1 MAAKPMSVAVL
12 KKYFPG
18 RLQALS
24 TLEPFVNGA
33 TEGELRVLKASA
45 DVRGATMRGM
55 LDSALRQGVSFDV
68 EVRNAAGVI
77 PGGYPSLRAV
87 NGRIA
92 LDEGRFWFNDWRA
105 VSGRSHVRDLDAS
118 YSYSPASAGAWEL
131 RAQGQADLEE
141 LRDYAQRDILPGQWT
156 KSLAAVSGLGGTGT
170 FEVSLTGADGG
181 APHAEARIELD
192 RARFRWG
199 EFSLTDIGGT
209 VVVTPDEIETEAMHA
224 LVSGSAVQ
232 FHFELQDYATEDA
245 VFDVTVESAGVR
257 AGIVSQ
263 LLLENGSVE
272 DPGIVRGSVRYRGS
286 VKDQGQRQFTGDL
299 DLVNVQLL
307 PPPLLQPLRQ
317 LSGKIIIDA
326 NGIDFRNIE
335 ALLVGVPASATGRWY
350 FGRRKP
356 QLVFDFAA
364 PYLDINYLISQIDP
378 EAAEFYAN
386 LQAEGRIAL
395 GRAWIGNFE
404 FVDVKSDV
412 VLDRRLWHLPNFAA
426 RAGDGAVSGALAV
439 MHKPDLL
446 QISAEPRVRNVPVS
460 AFMGWFDM
468 ADSGITGTIDITG
481 KISTQGKTELERK
494 RNLKGTLGLRISDG
508 TIHRL
513 RVVVQILNLLDLSRW
528 FTLQLP
534 DLSKQGI
541 RFRSITGDF
550 EIRNGI
556 YSTANLLVDSD
567 DLRMTGAGKI
577 DPPNDEVNFIVAV
590 RPFPGIDVAITQIPL
605 LGRGIAAI
613 KNSFLVA
620 SFNIGGRIDDPAVV
634 PAPLGTLSEM
644 VWGMLQIPKSL
655 VPFVGNEHDPEKHTA
670 QEGSPVVNR

>member
-1 MAAKPMSVAVL
+1 VEA
-12 KKYFPG
+12 
-18 RLQALS
+18 
-24 TLEPFVNGA
+24 
-33 TEGELRVLKASA
+33 
-45 DVRGATMRGM
+45 M
-55 LDSALRQGVSFDV
+55 LDSALRQGLSFDI
-68 EVRNAAGVI
+68 ELRNGAGVI
-77 PGGYPSLRAV
+77 PGSYPPLRAV

-92 LDEGRFWFNDWRA
+92 LHEGRFWFNDWRA
-105 VSGRSHVRDLDAS
+105 ISGRSHVSDLDAHYN
-118 YSYSPASAGAWEL
+118 YSAASAGAWEL
-131 RAQGQADLEE
+131 RAQGKADLEE
-141 LRDYAQRDILPGQWT
+141 LRDYAQRGLMPAQWT
-156 KSLAAVSGLGGTGT
+156 KSLLAVNGLEGTST
-170 FEVSLTGADGG
+170 FDVSLTGADAG
-181 APHAEARIELD
+181 APHAEAKIELD
-192 RARFRWG
+192 SARFQWG
-199 EFSLTDIGGT
+199 ELALTDIDGT
-209 VVVTPDEIETEAMHA
+209 VLVTPDDIKSEAMHA
-224 LVSGSAVQ
+224 LISGSPVQ
-232 FHFELQDYATEDA
+232 FQLALQDYAADDA
-245 VFDVTVESAGVR
+245 LFDVTVESTGVR

-263 LLLENGSVE
+263 LLLESGSIE

-286 VKDQGQRQFTGDL
+286 LKNQRQRKFTGDL

-317 LSGKIIIDA
+317 LSGRIIIDE
-326 NGIDFRNIE
+326 NGIDFRNIK

-364 PYLDINYLISQIDP
+364 PYLDIDYLISQIDP

-395 GRAWIGNFE
+395 GEGRIGNFE
-404 FVDVKSDV
+404 FADIKSDV
-412 VLDRRLWHLPNFAA
+412 VLDRRLWRLPNFGA
-426 RAGDGAVSGALAV
+426 RAGGGAVSGALTV

-446 QISAEPRVRNVPVS
+446 EISAEPRVRNVPLS
-460 AFMGWFDM
+460 TFMGWFDI

-481 KISTQGKTELERK
+481 KISTQGKDELERK
-494 RNLKGTLGLRISDG
+494 RNLDGAFGLRISDG

-513 RVVVQILNLLDLSRW
+513 RVIVQILNLLDLSRW

-550 EIRNGI
+550 KIRNGI

-577 DPPNDEVNFIVAV
+577 DPPNDDMNFIVAV

-620 SFNIGGRIDDPAVV
+620 SFNISGAIDDPAVV

-655 VPFVGNEHDPEKHTA
+655 IPFVGNENEPEKHTA
-670 QEGSPVVNR
+670 QEGSPVINR